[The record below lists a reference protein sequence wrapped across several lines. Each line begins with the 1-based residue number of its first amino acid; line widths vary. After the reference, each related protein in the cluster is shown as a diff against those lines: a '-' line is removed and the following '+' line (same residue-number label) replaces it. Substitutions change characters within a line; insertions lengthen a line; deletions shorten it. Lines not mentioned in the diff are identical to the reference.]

1 MQSHSAVLLDGRTL
15 GGLRASRFV
24 SIAKIKM
31 IAKITVLEFV
41 RQPFFLAA
49 SLAFP
54 SLFFWFF
61 GSTAVKEAGTVEAAR
76 YLSASF
82 AAFGGL
88 GAVFFQLLVQ
98 VATEKSSSWST
109 YLKTLPVH
117 SFELMSMRV
126 GMSLVLAALSMAAV
140 FGTAVVVT
148 DVDFT
153 AGLLLKII
161 GGSLI
166 ALFPCAW
173 WGLTLGHLVPGPS
186 AVPIANLVYLPMSF
200 AGGLW
205 MPPEILPAF
214 LKEFSLWLPTRH
226 LGEVVWA
233 LTLERSIPD
242 RSILNLAVTFA
253 LALVVSLAT
262 GAARRKS

>member
-1 MQSHSAVLLDGRTL
+1 MS
-15 GGLRASRFV
+15 RALPLKKLSTV
-24 SIAKIKM
+24 AKV
-31 IAKITVLEFV
+31 TVLEFI
-41 RQPFFLAA
+41 RQPFYLAA

-61 GSTAVKEAGTVEAAR
+61 GSTAVKEAGTADAAR

-109 YLKTLPVH
+109 YLKTLPVR
-117 SFELMSMRV
+117 SVELMSMRV
-126 GMSLVLAALSMAAV
+126 AVSLLLAALSMLAV
-140 FGTAVVVT
+140 FMTALLVT

-153 AGLLLKII
+153 AALLIKIVS
-161 GGSLI
+161 GSLV
-166 ALFPCAW
+166 ALFPFAW
-173 WGLTLGHLVPGPS
+173 WGLTLGHIVPGPS
-186 AVPIANLVYLPMSF
+186 AVPIANLIYLPMSF

-242 RSILNLAVTFA
+242 RSFVILSITFILAVG
-253 LALVVSLAT
+253 LSLAT
-262 GAARRKS
+262 GVARRKA